1 MSKKSGGVQET
12 PAQRAA
18 AEVGAQQVASWKKRW
33 QPRLKA
39 FAASTEAA
47 SLDDSAER
55 RHATSLA
62 GTDASAQ
69 FGAANQKA
77 LAAASTNGT
86 AGSSRQKLALTGMG
100 DDQATSTGFGSVAAD
115 QAVDDST
122 VQGLQ
127 AVTALARGEKAD
139 TINAMGRNAAISGMQ
154 AAADA
159 EQSLQNQVGTAG
171 LAGKII
177 GTGAGLWS
185 GKRPEDFNTN
195 TNMAGWSSAGGTPQ
209 AGP

>member
-1 MSKKSGGVQET
+1 MKGKGGVKET
-12 PAQRAA
+12 EAQRVA

-33 QPRLKA
+33 APRLKS
-39 FAASTEAA
+39 FAASTTAA

-69 FGAANQKA
+69 FGVANQKA

-86 AGSSRQKLALTGMG
+86 AGSSRQKLAITGMA
-100 DDQATSTGFGSVAAD
+100 DDQATSTAFGSVAAD

-122 VQGLQ
+122 VQGLK
-127 AVTALARGEKAD
+127 AVTSLARGEKAD
-139 TINAMGRNAAISGMQ
+139 TIDAMGRNAAISGVQ

-159 EQSLQNQVGTAG
+159 EQSLQDQVGAAG

-185 GKRPEDFNTN
+185 ATPGSIDDPR
-195 TNMAGWSSAGGTPQ
+195 AGVRGQRGY
-209 AGP
+209 

>member
-1 MSKKSGGVQET
+1 MSKGAGQVQET
-12 PAQRAA
+12 SAQRAL
-18 AEVGAQQVASWKKRW
+18 AEVGSQQVASWKKRW
-33 QPRLKA
+33 APRLKA
-39 FAASTEAA
+39 FAADTETA
-47 SLDDSAER
+47 SLADSAER

-69 FGAANQKA
+69 FGLANQKA
-77 LAAASTNGT
+77 LVAASNNGT
-86 AGSSRQKLALTGMG
+86 VGSSRQKLALTGMG
-100 DDQATSTGFGSVAAD
+100 DDQATSTAFGSVAAD

-127 AVTALARGEKAD
+127 AVTSIARGEKAD
-139 TINAMGRNAAISGMQ
+139 TINAMGRNAAISGQQ

-159 EQSLQNQVGTAG
+159 EASLNDRIGKAG

-185 GKRPEDFNTN
+185 GSPGAAEPDPRY
-195 TNMAGWSSAGGTPQ
+195 GVRGQRGY
-209 AGP
+209 G